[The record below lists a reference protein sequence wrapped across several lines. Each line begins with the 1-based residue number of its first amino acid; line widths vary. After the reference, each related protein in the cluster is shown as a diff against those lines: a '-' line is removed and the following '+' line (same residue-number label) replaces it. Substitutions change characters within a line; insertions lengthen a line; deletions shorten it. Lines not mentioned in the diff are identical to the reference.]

1 MEEFNYDNRKYLN
14 LKKINTEKVKEIY
27 RDYEEINFSIENDKI
42 LMNGFKVAK
51 IDKTDKDKAINDIQ
65 GLIDFD
71 TENILS
77 ITYF

>member
-1 MEEFNYDNRKYLN
+1 MEDFNYDNKKYLN

-51 IDKTDKDKAINDIQ
+51 IDKNDKDKAKNDIQ
-65 GLIDFD
+65 GSIDFD

-77 ITYF
+77 VSYL

>member
-14 LKKINTEKVKEIY
+14 LKKIDTDKVKEIY
-27 RDYEEINFSIENDKI
+27 KDYEVINYSVDNDKI

-51 IDKTDKDKAINDIQ
+51 IDKNEKDKTINDIQ
-65 GLIDFD
+65 GLLDFD